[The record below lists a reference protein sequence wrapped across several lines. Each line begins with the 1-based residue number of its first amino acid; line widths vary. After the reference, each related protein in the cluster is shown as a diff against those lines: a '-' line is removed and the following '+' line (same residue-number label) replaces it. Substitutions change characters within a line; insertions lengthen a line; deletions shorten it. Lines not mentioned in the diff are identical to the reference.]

1 MKDDTKKLIT
11 GLAVGA
17 IAGAVAGILF
27 APKSGKETRADIAKY
42 MHEMKDLIS
51 KELAAAGSFTKEKYS
66 QIVQKVVKV
75 YEASKKISSK
85 DAQEIKEMLEDNYEE
100 VKKAASEKK

>member
-1 MKDDTKKLIT
+1 MKKETKNLMT

-42 MHEMKDLIS
+42 MNEMKDKIS
-51 KELAAAGSFTKEKYS
+51 KELAKAGDFTKEKYDE
-66 QIVQKVVKV
+66 IVGKIVSM
-75 YEASKKISSK
+75 YETSKKVSKK
-85 DAQEIKEMLEDNYEE
+85 DAAEIKDMLEENYEE
-100 VKKAASEKK
+100 VKKASKKK